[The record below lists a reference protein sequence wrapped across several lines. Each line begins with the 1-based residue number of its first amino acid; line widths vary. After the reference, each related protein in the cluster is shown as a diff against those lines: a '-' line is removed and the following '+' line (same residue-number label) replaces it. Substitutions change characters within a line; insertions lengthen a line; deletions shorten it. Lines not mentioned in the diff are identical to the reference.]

1 MCFRYELTVEDSS
14 NKDWE
19 EEKLRFTK
27 TSQSTFNIQR
37 DEVQVP
43 VLALLRMVEQRR
55 KFRAVRTK
63 IGSLET
69 PCNVRSLEEC
79 SSPRDVKQ
87 STSHS
92 NVFTLNKC
100 NVNFKMEANACCTSQ
115 FPRLPLEPNLRY
127 QDTFI
132 LSEDGRSLPRR
143 SRRSKGGSLVGI
155 D

>member
-1 MCFRYELTVEDSS
+1 MEDSS

-27 TSQSTFNIQR
+27 TSQSTFNILR

-55 KFRAVRTK
+55 KFHAVRTK

-69 PCNVRSLEEC
+69 PCNVISLEEC

-115 FPRLPLEPNLRY
+115 FLRLLLEPNLRY

-132 LSEDGRSLPRR
+132 LSQDGRSLPRR
-143 SRRSKGGSLVGI
+143 SFRSKGGSLVGI

>member
-1 MCFRYELTVEDSS
+1 MEDSS

-27 TSQSTFNIQR
+27 TSQSTFNILR

-69 PCNVRSLEEC
+69 PCNVRSYLRTEEVCQGDQGEAKEEASLE
-79 SSPRDVKQ
+79 
-87 STSHS
+87 
-92 NVFTLNKC
+92 
-100 NVNFKMEANACCTSQ
+100 
-115 FPRLPLEPNLRY
+115 
-127 QDTFI
+127 
-132 LSEDGRSLPRR
+132 
-143 SRRSKGGSLVGI
+143 
-155 D
+155 